1 MTFLY
6 LFNYT
11 YYYIV
16 NCYKSVETCRINKD
30 FVNYLSK
37 GSVFVKEAYIFCGAG
52 VLAVSFAALF
62 IRMADAH
69 PTVIAFMRM
78 GIAATLLVIVWLATN
93 REFPLGKDI
102 PYLIAA
108 GICLAL
114 HFVTWIASFGMTS
127 VASSVVL
134 VTMQPLFVLA
144 IYSLLF
150 REKIKLRE
158 ILGVALCLLG
168 ALSIAWSD
176 LQTGGQNTLHG
187 NALALSGAAFGAL
200 YFIFGKR
207 VRQRLHI
214 LPYVSITY
222 SVAAITLGVI
232 VLIYRLPLGPFSMP
246 TWGAFVGLAL
256 ICTVIGHSSF
266 NYAIAYLPASTVS
279 VATLGEPIGAT
290 LLAAVLLR
298 EVPTLGQIVG
308 GAVII
313 AGIYVF
319 SAKPQHSIS
328 APNA

>member
-1 MTFLY
+1 MR
-6 LFNYT
+6 
-11 YYYIV
+11 
-16 NCYKSVETCRINKD
+16 K
-30 FVNYLSK
+30 
-37 GSVFVKEAYIFCGAG
+37 AYIFCGVG

-62 IRMADAH
+62 IRVADAH

-78 GIAATLLVIVWLATN
+78 ALASIVLVTVWLATN
-93 REFPLGKDI
+93 REYPQAQDI

-144 IYSLLF
+144 IYTFWF
-150 REKIKLRE
+150 REKITSRE
-158 ILGVALCLLG
+158 LFGIALCLAG

-176 LQTGGQNTLHG
+176 MQTGGHNTLQG
-187 NALALSGAAFGAL
+187 NALALSGAAFAAL
-200 YFIFGKR
+200 YFVFGKR

-222 SVAAITLGVI
+222 SIAAITLGLM
-232 VLIYRLPLGPFSMP
+232 VLIYRLPVGPFSLP

-256 ICTVIGHSSF
+256 VCTVIGHSSF

-298 EVPTLGQIVG
+298 EAPTLGQIIG
-308 GAVII
+308 GAIII

-319 SAKPQHSIS
+319 SSKSQPSIS
-328 APNA
+328 SPKCIG

>member
-1 MTFLY
+1 MFCVIG
-6 LFNYT
+6 
-11 YYYIV
+11 IV
-16 NCYKSVETCRINKD
+16 
-30 FVNYLSK
+30 
-37 GSVFVKEAYIFCGAG
+37 
-52 VLAVSFAALF
+52 AVSFAASF
-62 IRMADAH
+62 IRIADAH

-78 GIAATLLVIVWLATN
+78 AIASVLLAIVWLATN
-93 REFPLGKDI
+93 REYPLTSDI

-108 GICLAL
+108 GVCLAL

-144 IYSLLF
+144 IYTFLF
-150 REKIKLRE
+150 REKITSRE
-158 ILGVALCLLG
+158 ILGVALCLAG

-176 LQTGGQNTLHG
+176 MQTGGHNTLYG
-187 NALALSGAAFGAL
+187 NVLALSGAAFAAL
-200 YFIFGKR
+200 YFVFGKR

-222 SVAAITLGVI
+222 SIAAITLGLI
-232 VLIYRLPLGPFSMP
+232 VLVYRLPMGPFSWP

-298 EVPTLGQIVG
+298 EAPTLGQILG

-313 AGIYVF
+313 IGIYVF
-319 SAKPQHSIS
+319 SAKPQSDIS
-328 APNA
+328 SPNT

>member
-1 MTFLY
+1 MRRAYVFCVIG
-6 LFNYT
+6 
-11 YYYIV
+11 IV
-16 NCYKSVETCRINKD
+16 
-30 FVNYLSK
+30 
-37 GSVFVKEAYIFCGAG
+37 
-52 VLAVSFAALF
+52 AVSFAASF
-62 IRMADAH
+62 IRIADAH

-78 GIAATLLVIVWLATN
+78 AIASVLLAIVWLATN
-93 REFPLGKDI
+93 REYPLTSDI

-108 GICLAL
+108 GVCLAL

-144 IYSLLF
+144 IYTFLF
-150 REKIKLRE
+150 REKITSRE
-158 ILGVALCLLG
+158 ILGVALCLAG

-176 LQTGGQNTLHG
+176 MQTGGHNTLYG
-187 NALALSGAAFGAL
+187 NVLALSGAAFAAL
-200 YFIFGKR
+200 YFVFGKR

-222 SVAAITLGVI
+222 SIAAITLGLI
-232 VLIYRLPLGPFSMP
+232 VLVYRLPMGPFSWP

-298 EVPTLGQIVG
+298 EAPTLGQILG

-313 AGIYVF
+313 IGIYVF
-319 SAKPQHSIS
+319 SAKPQSDIS
-328 APNA
+328 SPNT